1 MYFRGTTPAF
11 LLFIEEGPKIEQTDK
26 VAVALNT
33 GEVEYFKDGESL
45 TIDYDANTVGVFLT
59 EEETWALNY
68 KDKVTEIQVRVETQE
83 GEVWMTPVARVNL
96 YDSLFENY
104 EGSHKSE

>member
-1 MYFRGTTPAF
+1 M
-11 LLFIEEGPKIEQTDK
+11 LFVEGPKIEQTDQ

-33 GEVEYFKDGESL
+33 GEIEYFKDGDSL
-45 TIDYDANTVGVFLT
+45 TIDHEANTIGVSLT
-59 EEETWALNY
+59 EEETWALSY
-68 KDKVTEIQVRVETQE
+68 KDKVTEIQVRVETVE

-104 EGSHKSE
+104 KETKEDSDGEDS